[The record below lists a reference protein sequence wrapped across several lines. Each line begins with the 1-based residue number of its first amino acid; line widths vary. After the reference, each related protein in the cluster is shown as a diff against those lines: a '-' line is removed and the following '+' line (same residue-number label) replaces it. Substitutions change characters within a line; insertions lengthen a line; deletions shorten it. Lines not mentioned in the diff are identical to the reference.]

1 MENVSFMTGPNDSDL
16 IKKTLEG
23 DDHSFS
29 LLVDKYK
36 DFVFSMAV
44 RILQNE
50 QLAEEVAQ
58 DSFLNAYKALKTFK
72 GKSKFSTW
80 LYRITYNVALNALKK
95 ENRINEFISDQEPE
109 DYVSN
114 SSSNQINDSTLDNI
128 VRNDNGNIV
137 RESVAKLPSKFASIL
152 TMYHLNQ
159 MKYNEISELTNLPI
173 GTVKSHIHRGRILLK
188 TLILE
193 NYNKQEL
200 S

>member
-1 MENVSFMTGPNDSDL
+1 MENISLMAGLNESDL

-29 LLVDKYK
+29 LLVDKHK

-58 DSFLNAYKALKTFK
+58 DSFLNAYKALKSFE
-72 GKSKFSTW
+72 GNSKFSTW

-95 ENRINEFISDQEPE
+95 ENRNREFFSDQEPVE
-109 DYVSN
+109 YMNYSI
-114 SSSNQINDSTLDNI
+114 SNQINDSTLDDVERNELGDI
-128 VRNDNGNIV
+128 VRGCI
-137 RESVAKLPSKFASIL
+137 AKLPPKFASIL

-159 MKYNEISELTNLPI
+159 MKYDEISELMRLPI
-173 GTVKSHIHRGRILLK
+173 GTVKSHIHRGRVMLRN
-188 TLILE
+188 LILE
-193 NYNKQEL
+193 NYDRQEL
-200 S
+200 I

>member
-1 MENVSFMTGPNDSDL
+1 MENVSLMTGLNDSDL

-29 LLVDKYK
+29 LLVDKHK

-58 DSFLNAYKALKTFK
+58 DSFLNAYKALKSFE

-95 ENRINEFISDQEPE
+95 ENRNREFFSGQEPE
-109 DYVSN
+109 EYMSY
-114 SSSNQINDSTLDNI
+114 SISNQINDSTLDDVERNDMGDI
-128 VRNDNGNIV
+128 VRGCI
-137 RESVAKLPSKFASIL
+137 AKLPSKFASIL

-159 MKYNEISELTNLPI
+159 MKYYEISELMRLPI
-173 GTVKSHIHRGRILLK
+173 GTVKSYIHRGRVMLRK
-188 TLILE
+188 LILE
-193 NYNKQEL
+193 NYDKREL
-200 S
+200 I

>member
-1 MENVSFMTGPNDSDL
+1 MENVSLMTGLNDSDL
-16 IKKTLEG
+16 IKKTLKG

-29 LLVDKYK
+29 LLVDKHK

-58 DSFLNAYKALKTFK
+58 DSFLNAYKALKSFE

-95 ENRINEFISDQEPE
+95 ENRNRVFFSDQEPE
-109 DYVSN
+109 EYMSY
-114 SSSNQINDSTLDNI
+114 SISNQINDSTLDD
-128 VRNDNGNIV
+128 VERNDMGDIV
-137 RESVAKLPSKFASIL
+137 RECIAKLPSKFASIL

-159 MKYNEISELTNLPI
+159 MKYDEISELMRLPI
-173 GTVKSHIHRGRILLK
+173 GTVKSHIHRGRVMLRK
-188 TLILE
+188 LILE
-193 NYNKQEL
+193 NYDKQEL
-200 S
+200 I

>member
-1 MENVSFMTGPNDSDL
+1 MENVSLMTGLNDSDL
-16 IKKTLEG
+16 IKKTLKG

-29 LLVDKYK
+29 LLVDKHK

-58 DSFLNAYKALKTFK
+58 DSFLNAYKALKSFE

-95 ENRINEFISDQEPE
+95 ENRNRVFFSDQEPE
-109 DYVSN
+109 EYMSY
-114 SSSNQINDSTLDNI
+114 SISNQINDSTLDD
-128 VRNDNGNIV
+128 VERNDMGDIV
-137 RESVAKLPSKFASIL
+137 RECIAKLPSKFASIL

-159 MKYNEISELTNLPI
+159 MKYDEISELMRLPI
-173 GTVKSHIHRGRILLK
+173 GTVKSYIHRGRVMLRK
-188 TLILE
+188 LILE
-193 NYNKQEL
+193 NYDKQEL
-200 S
+200 I

>member
-1 MENVSFMTGPNDSDL
+1 MTGPNDSDL

-36 DFVFSMAV
+36 DFVFSMAAQ
-44 RILQNE
+44 ILQNE

-58 DSFLNAYKALKTFK
+58 DSFLNAYKALKTFE

-95 ENRINEFISDQEPE
+95 ENRNREFFSDQEPKE
-109 DYVSN
+109 YVSN
-114 SSSNQINDSTLDNI
+114 SSFNQINDSTLDNI
-128 VRNDNGNIV
+128 VRNDNGKIV
-137 RESVAKLPSKFASIL
+137 RESIAKLLYKIASIL

-159 MKYNEISELTNLPI
+159 MKYDEISELTNLPI
-173 GTVKSHIHRGRILLK
+173 GTVKSHIHRGRIILK
-188 TLILE
+188 NLILE

-200 S
+200 I

>member
-29 LLVDKYK
+29 LLVDKHK

-58 DSFLNAYKALKTFK
+58 DSFLNAYKSLKTFE

-80 LYRITYNVALNALKK
+80 LYRITYNVTLNALKK
-95 ENRINEFISDQEPE
+95 ENRNRNLFSDQEPE

-159 MKYNEISELTNLPI
+159 MKYDEISELTNLPV

>member
-1 MENVSFMTGPNDSDL
+1 MTEPNDSDL

-44 RILQNE
+44 RMLQNE
-50 QLAEEVAQ
+50 QLAEEVSQ
-58 DSFLNAYKALKTFK
+58 DSFLNAYKALNRFE

-80 LYRITYNVALNALKK
+80 LYRITYNAALNALKK

-109 DYVSN
+109 EYMSY
-114 SSSNQINDSTLDNI
+114 SSTNQNNDSTLDNI
-128 VRNDNGNIV
+128 VRNDKGDIV
-137 RESVAKLPSKFASIL
+137 RESVAKLPSKFAFIL

-159 MKYNEISELTNLPI
+159 MKYDEISELMNLPI
-173 GTVKSHIHRGRILLK
+173 GTVK
-188 TLILE
+188 
-193 NYNKQEL
+193 
-200 S
+200 

>member
-1 MENVSFMTGPNDSDL
+1 MAGLNESDL

-29 LLVDKYK
+29 LLVDKHK

-58 DSFLNAYKALKTFK
+58 DSFLNAYKALKSFE

-95 ENRINEFISDQEPE
+95 ENRNREFFSDQEPVE
-109 DYVSN
+109 YMSY
-114 SSSNQINDSTLDNI
+114 SISNQINDSTLDD
-128 VRNDNGNIV
+128 VERNDMGDIV
-137 RESVAKLPSKFASIL
+137 RECIAKLPSKFASIL

-159 MKYNEISELTNLPI
+159 MKYDEISELMRLPI
-173 GTVKSHIHRGRILLK
+173 GTVKSHIHRGRVMLRN
-188 TLILE
+188 LILE
-193 NYNKQEL
+193 NYDKQEL
-200 S
+200 I

>member
-16 IKKTLEG
+16 IKKTLGG
-23 DDHSFS
+23 DDNSFS
-29 LLVDKYK
+29 LLVNKHK

-58 DSFLNAYKALKTFK
+58 DSFLNAYKSLKTFE

-80 LYRITYNVALNALKK
+80 LYRITYNVAINALKK

-128 VRNDNGNIV
+128 VRNDEGKIV
-137 RESVAKLPSKFASIL
+137 RACIAKLPSKFASIL

-159 MKYNEISELTNLPI
+159 MKYDEISEMTGLPI
-173 GTVKSHIHRGRILLK
+173 GTVKSHIHRGRIILK
-188 TLILE
+188 NLILE
-193 NYNKQEL
+193 NYDKQEL
-200 S
+200 I

>member
-1 MENVSFMTGPNDSDL
+1 
-16 IKKTLEG
+16 
-23 DDHSFS
+23 
-29 LLVDKYK
+29 
-36 DFVFSMAV
+36 MAV

-58 DSFLNAYKALKTFK
+58 DSFLNAYKALKTFEA
-72 GKSKFSTW
+72 KSKFITW

-95 ENRINEFISDQEPE
+95 ENRINDFISDQEPE

-128 VRNDNGNIV
+128 VRNDNGKIV
-137 RESVAKLPSKFASIL
+137 REFVAKLPSKFASIL

-159 MKYNEISELTNLPI
+159 MKYDEISELMDIPI

-200 S
+200 I